1 MEVENAKDI
10 NRVVGTELRSEFN
23 ENEAQILENAII
35 QKANGMFQWATLVT
49 NSVVETYRETGQS
62 LDALR
67 DMIGRL
73 PPDLHA
79 LYDSLLGTLQGSE
92 KNQAI
97 KLLNWILFAAEPLNL
112 RQLRHALVVDANT
125 TAGPVS
131 EFSKSPLFVDVDRA
145 VKTLSRGLAEVKT
158 HGHSKTTQ
166 FIHQSVL
173 DYLKAEGLAKLT
185 GVGKRSEA
193 FGYAH
198 FQLSRSCIRY
208 LMMEDLV
215 NAVRDIEDDPDT
227 AWKRLDEE
235 FPLADYSRLFWV
247 LHTIIAEIYGYDQ
260 QDLLEILPEGLTAF
274 EYISLGGLEEVVLN
288 VAKICLSSGKF
299 DLKIKD
305 ERGETLLS
313 KAVTYMPTEIVDI
326 LLTDG
331 QADPN
336 TRSACGWTPLMKSAF
351 MGYRTTMQLLLS
363 CADIEIEAQ
372 DCWGKTAL
380 YYAVI
385 KSKMACANL
394 ILRHP
399 KSDLLSSKVMLS
411 SECFEAA
418 KQGEEDFLVHLPDLR
433 PSWLGQF
440 LLSEIYTRAQNENQ
454 GRIIRRLE
462 EAGFVP
468 QEDAVMTGLDCGVL
482 QEPFLDVPVFVY
494 SRMDVTVCGM
504 RIYHTSARAPAAPDS
519 ASIYNGS
526 QIILVKAD
534 GSTFPN
540 GDAWK
545 CITCGVPEENAVG
558 RSDTT
563 DYPQTFRDGKR
574 MLAGS
579 NIIDCGDNHLN
590 STDCTPDKVHIYP
603 IRWNVKADG
612 SGASGLIRELRLHPD
627 DAHLG
632 FNSFSQTAS
641 GKLDQQTYFARLAF
655 NPAPTTGTPLAPRYD
670 LTNVTLLFNPNSPQ
684 PLTSNGTH
692 LALNP
697 AAITVGELRGF
708 SGTGA
713 EITYI
718 GYPRESCNI
727 DAFAV
732 SLATGAIRRL
742 TSHPEY
748 TDPVAISP
756 DDAWTVAMDTRGS
769 GRQMFMAGM
778 RHVPPLVDA
787 VVAPAAS
794 SSRT

>member
-1 MEVENAKDI
+1 MHPEPISVTELPLPPVTPSTDEASCTPDI
-10 NRVVGTELRSEFN
+10 NPRR
-23 ENEAQILENAII
+23 
-35 QKANGMFQWATLVT
+35 
-49 NSVVETYRETGQS
+49 TGC
-62 LDALR
+62 
-67 DMIGRL
+67 IG
-73 PPDLHA
+73 
-79 LYDSLLGTLQGSE
+79 
-92 KNQAI
+92 
-97 KLLNWILFAAEPLNL
+97 
-112 RQLRHALVVDANT
+112 
-125 TAGPVS
+125 
-131 EFSKSPLFVDVDRA
+131 
-145 VKTLSRGLAEVKT
+145 
-158 HGHSKTTQ
+158 KTTGL
-166 FIHQSVL
+166 QS
-173 DYLKAEGLAKLT
+173 G
-185 GVGKRSEA
+185 S
-193 FGYAH
+193 F
-198 FQLSRSCIRY
+198 
-208 LMMEDLV
+208 
-215 NAVRDIEDDPDT
+215 
-227 AWKRLDEE
+227 
-235 FPLADYSRLFWV
+235 
-247 LHTIIAEIYGYDQ
+247 
-260 QDLLEILPEGLTAF
+260 
-274 EYISLGGLEEVVLN
+274 
-288 VAKICLSSGKF
+288 
-299 DLKIKD
+299 
-305 ERGETLLS
+305 
-313 KAVTYMPTEIVDI
+313 
-326 LLTDG
+326 
-331 QADPN
+331 
-336 TRSACGWTPLMKSAF
+336 
-351 MGYRTTMQLLLS
+351 
-363 CADIEIEAQ
+363 
-372 DCWGKTAL
+372 
-380 YYAVI
+380 
-385 KSKMACANL
+385 
-394 ILRHP
+394 
-399 KSDLLSSKVMLS
+399 
-411 SECFEAA
+411 
-418 KQGEEDFLVHLPDLR
+418 LPD
-433 PSWLGQF
+433 GNHV
-440 LLSEIYTRAQNENQ
+440 TATVT
-454 GRIIRRLE
+454 
-462 EAGFVP
+462 FV
-468 QEDAVMTGLDCGVL
+468 G
-482 QEPFLDVPVFVY
+482 
-494 SRMDVTVCGM
+494 
-504 RIYHTSARAPAAPDS
+504 APAAPDS

-545 CITCGVPEENAVG
+545 CITCGVPEENTVG

-670 LTNVTLLFNPNSPQ
+670 LTNVTLLFNPNGPQ

-692 LALNP
+692 LALDP

-787 VVAPAAS
+787 VVASAAAS
-794 SSRT
+794 TRNNGARRFFQPYLIDAHGDRGDYFGQQINAAGNGTDGAVNDPQWNGRADPRWAPDGTRIAYWQALAVAPACGGTNPEPCRDSTEPGGRTARLMLARLTAREARPRPEVVEASDVVPWGTPYVPGERPPAREYPGAGTYTLVGKAAGEAEVVLGENADGTALANVVVTYRGFSDDGLTFLDGRENVTTANPSPTLEVVDWYSDLVQTGKTNATKKTSPDGFHLRIDVMTNIFEANGTLTTTVDGKEWKQPANGT